1 MHARL
6 ILLQEE
12 QNKMEGMIRRNE
24 ELMKNTKEETKKLS
38 AMAQQLFDALEL
50 ERQGKE
56 EKN

>member
-12 QNKMEGMIRRNE
+12 QKKMEGMIRRNE